1 MAAVQ
6 EAVRLRPIDPFWVFS
21 ALAVSSRKSPNTPI
35 GFAWISLDSLVRI
48 ETYQWVTMDFRK
60 GIFLSP
66 FPKMNKDGM
75 GDGVLEMRKRRIA
88 HEVSLTQIL
97 IFRNNSSSDRFLI
110 CPPQPKK

>member
-60 GIFLSP
+60 GY
-66 FPKMNKDGM
+66 FPLAFFQK
-75 GDGVLEMRKRRIA
+75 
-88 HEVSLTQIL
+88 
-97 IFRNNSSSDRFLI
+97 
-110 CPPQPKK
+110 

>member
-1 MAAVQ
+1 
-6 EAVRLRPIDPFWVFS
+6 
-21 ALAVSSRKSPNTPI
+21 
-35 GFAWISLDSLVRI
+35 
-48 ETYQWVTMDFRK
+48 MDFRK

-66 FPKMNKDGM
+66 FPKMSKDGM

>member
-66 FPKMNKDGM
+66 FPKMSKDGM

-88 HEVSLTQIL
+88 HKVSLTKIL